1 MYRSWSTQSL
11 KGEFLPLPITQI
23 HNDYMLHDGP
33 ARTKDQQGS
42 QIHQQNVSISVLLKA
57 SSRQII
63 NFPRQIYEP
72 YT

>member
-1 MYRSWSTQSL
+1 MYRSWSAQSL

-23 HNDYMLHDGP
+23 HNDYMLHDGSSQ
-33 ARTKDQQGS
+33 DQGSQGS
-42 QIHQQNVSISVLLKA
+42 QIHQQNVSISVLLRA